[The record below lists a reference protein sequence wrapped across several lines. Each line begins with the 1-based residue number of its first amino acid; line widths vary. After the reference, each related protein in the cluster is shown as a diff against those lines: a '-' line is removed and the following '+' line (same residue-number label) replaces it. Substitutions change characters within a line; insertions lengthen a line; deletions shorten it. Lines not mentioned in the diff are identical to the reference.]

1 MLILKPTRRRQRQRR
16 RWQLSQSSKKIT
28 LSLSFFA
35 LLLLIDP
42 LLSFTTTTI
51 SRTTTTTTKSLATF
65 SYIKQQHPSKTSRLL
80 SIQRSDDNDDDN
92 DFHKEQVEEV
102 AVTDDSYNQN
112 SREEEEEEDAEKKSR
127 RQQRG
132 GQQQQQQQQ
141 QQNRSTRSENY
152 YEEEEEQADDYYDN
166 GDQEEYEDRQTRGG
180 YYKVVFNEEVD
191 SSETQIDWEVCYS
204 DGGLKADAL
213 VLLPPASVERPTA
226 IIHFVGGTFF
236 GSNPKIWYRSLLESI
251 VRSTSTAIIVT
262 PIPVTLFKNPLQHI
276 QLSQKIKR
284 AFQNAWLTVL
294 EDEYGEDVLRDIPL
308 CGLGHSLGAR
318 LLTVLT
324 TADQNQP
331 SMNSNNNDNDRKRRK
346 SPERV
351 PIPPYKS
358 LCLVSFT
365 NYGAKV
371 GIPGVAALLKQS
383 KRGERNNAERG
394 RSSSSNK
401 NNRKRSSD
409 AKYGSTSSRYYD
421 DEYDDEYNNDDVDE
435 EWSELVEDLQETVT
449 EQANRL
455 RTAFTPKSKDLEFFP
470 TPDQL
475 WEAIKDD
482 KRYKVNN
489 TLIVQFDNDPID
501 QSSKLAQI
509 LHDTN
514 SSDVKFAR
522 LRGTHLDPVSITTDS
537 EGGDD
542 NRNGQS
548 QTTIASAGAVAVG
561 LGSLIEKTIK
571 GNNKN
576 REHKIAMRDLRQS
589 IISYITDV
597 VTK

>member
-1 MLILKPTRRRQRQRR
+1 MLILKPTRQRQRQRR

-51 SRTTTTTTKSLATF
+51 SRTTTTTTTTKSLATF

-80 SIQRSDDNDDDN
+80 SIQRSDDNYDDN
-92 DFHKEQVEEV
+92 DFHKEQAEEV
-102 AVTDDSYNQN
+102 AVTDDYYNRN
-112 SREEEEEEDAEKKSR
+112 SKEEEEEEEEEEDAEKKSR

-132 GQQQQQQQQ
+132 GQQQQ

-331 SMNSNNNDNDRKRRK
+331 K

-371 GIPGVAALLKQS
+371 GIP
-383 KRGERNNAERG
+383 
-394 RSSSSNK
+394 
-401 NNRKRSSD
+401 D

-548 QTTIASAGAVAVG
+548 QTTITSAGAVAVG

>member
-1 MLILKPTRRRQRQRR
+1 MLILKPTRRPRQR
-16 RWQLSQSSKKIT
+16 RWQLSQSSKKIII
-28 LSLSFFA
+28 SLPFFT
-35 LLLLIDP
+35 LLLLLDP
-42 LLSFTTTTI
+42 LLSFTTTPI
-51 SRTTTTTTKSLATF
+51 SRRTTPTNSLPDF
-65 SYIKQQHPSKTSRLL
+65 FNIKQQHPSTTRLL
-80 SIQRSDDNDDDN
+80 SIQRSDDDDDDGN
-92 DFHKEQVEEV
+92 GFHDEV
-102 AVTDDSYNQN
+102 VIVDDYYKQN
-112 SREEEEEEDAEKKSR
+112 SKEEEGAEKNSR
-127 RQQRG
+127 RRQRG
-132 GQQQQQQQQ
+132 GQEKQ
-141 QQNRSTRSENY
+141 RTISSENY
-152 YEEEEEQADDYYDN
+152 YEEEEKQVDDYYDN
-166 GDQEEYEDRQTRGG
+166 NDQEEYDEERQERGG
-180 YYKVVFNEEVD
+180 YYRVVFNEEVD
-191 SSETQIDWEVCYS
+191 PSETQIDWEVCYS

-294 EDEYGEDVLRDIPL
+294 EDEYGEDALRDIPL

-331 SMNSNNNDNDRKRRK
+331 SMNNNNNNDNNNNNNDRKRRK
-346 SPERV
+346 SQERV

-383 KRGERNNAERG
+383 KRGERNNAEQ
-394 RSSSSNK
+394 RSKFSSSNK
-401 NNRKRSSD
+401 NNRKKR
-409 AKYGSTSSRYYD
+409 RYYD
-421 DEYDDEYNNDDVDE
+421 DEYDDEYNNNDDDADE

-449 EQANRL
+449 EQANRF

-475 WEAIKDD
+475 WDAIKDD

-509 LHDTN
+509 LHETN

-522 LRGTHLDPVSITTDS
+522 LRGTHLDPVSISTNS
-537 EGGDD
+537 EEGDD

-548 QTTIASAGAVAVG
+548 QSQSQTSIASAGGAVAVG

>member
-1 MLILKPTRRRQRQRR
+1 MLILKPTRRRQRR
-16 RWQLSQSSKKIT
+16 RWQLSQSSNKII
-28 LSLSFFA
+28 LSVSFFT

-42 LLSFTTTTI
+42 LLSFTTTTTI

-65 SYIKQQHPSKTSRLL
+65 SYIKQQHLSTTSRLL

-92 DFHKEQVEEV
+92 AYYKEQVEEAAV
-102 AVTDDSYNQN
+102 ADDYYKKN
-112 SREEEEEEDAEKKSR
+112 SKEEEEEDAEKKSR

-132 GQQQQQQQQ
+132 GQQQQQ
-141 QQNRSTRSENY
+141 NRSTRSENY
-152 YEEEEEQADDYYDN
+152 YEEEEKQADDYYDN
-166 GDQEEYEDRQTRGG
+166 GDQEEYEERQTRGG

-191 SSETQIDWEVCYS
+191 PSETQIDWEVCYS

-213 VLLPPASVERPTA
+213 VLLPPASVELPTA

-236 GSNPKIWYRSLLESI
+236 GSNPKIWYRSLLESV

-331 SMNSNNNDNDRKRRK
+331 SMNNNNNDRKRSK

-351 PIPPYKS
+351 SIPPYKS

-383 KRGERNNAERG
+383 KRGERDNAERG
-394 RSSSSNK
+394 KSSSSNK

-409 AKYGSTSSRYYD
+409 SKYGSTNSRYYD
-421 DEYDDEYNNDDVDE
+421 DEYDDEYNNNDVDE

-449 EQANRL
+449 EQANRF

-509 LHDTN
+509 LHETN

-522 LRGTHLDPVSITTDS
+522 LRGTHLDPVSISTNS

-548 QTTIASAGAVAVG
+548 QTTIASAGGAVAVG